1 MGNCL
6 EVKNISKAFV
16 GVQALDNISFR
27 ADGGE
32 VCALLGEN
40 GAGKSTLLKILSGA
54 QTADSGEYYINGEK
68 MEFKTP
74 LVMQCFNNGLT
85 VVNVSS
91 FWQVVAKGL
100 LLIGALVFDYVRRKK
115 LVK

>member
-1 MGNCL
+1 
-6 EVKNISKAFV
+6 
-16 GVQALDNISFR
+16 
-27 ADGGE
+27 
-32 VCALLGEN
+32 
-40 GAGKSTLLKILSGA
+40 
-54 QTADSGEYYINGEK
+54 
-68 MEFKTP
+68 
-74 LVMQCFNNGLT
+74 MQCFNNGLT

>member
-1 MGNCL
+1 MTAKMHSGQPAGGSGAEFDAITAAILGGVAFTGGKGN
-6 EVKNISKAFV
+6 
-16 GVQALDNISFR
+16 
-27 ADGGE
+27 
-32 VCALLGEN
+32 LLGCFI
-40 GAGKSTLLKILSGA
+40 GL
-54 QTADSGEYYINGEK
+54 
-68 MEFKTP
+68 